1 MTSPD
6 DAVFASLSRLS
17 EKLERAKAELDQSE
31 ITRQLQARDLVHR
44 TDEAREYRLE
54 RDEAEA
60 ALAQAVEDWGDND
73 EQMLAENNR
82 LAERVKE
89 LEQALCVA
97 VSDADTAR
105 AAASFQRTRL

>member
-1 MTSPD
+1 VSSPD
-6 DAVFASLSRLS
+6 DAVFASLSRLY

-44 TDEAREYRLE
+44 TDEAREFRLD
-54 RDEAEA
+54 RDDLESR
-60 ALAQAVEDWGDND
+60 LDDAVDQLVD
-73 EQMLAENNR
+73 AK
-82 LAERVKE
+82 ERVQE
-89 LEQALCVA
+89 LESALCVA